1 MTLYELEQKQI
12 RINELL
18 EENGGEL
25 TPELE
30 AELQIQDFEIN
41 EKFES
46 YCKAI
51 KSYEAAISGFKTEIE
66 RLKARK
72 ETAEKAITHMKDAM
86 LNAISVFGLT
96 KVHAG
101 IFTIGTRKSQSLD
114 VLDESLIPD
123 MYKNKVTTIK
133 VDKNAIKD
141 AIKNGEDVEGVFLN
155 DNTNIV
161 IK

>member
-12 RINELL
+12 RINEML

-51 KSYEAAISGFKTEIE
+51 KSYEAAILGFKSEIE
-66 RLKARK
+66 RLKSRK
-72 ETAEKAITHMKDAM
+72 ETAERAIAHMKEAM
-86 LNAISVFGLT
+86 LNAMDLFKLT
-96 KVHAG
+96 KIQAG
-101 IFTIGTRKSQSLD
+101 IFTISTRKSQSLD
-114 VLDESLIPD
+114 VLDESLVPD
-123 MYKNKVTTIK
+123 KFKSEVTTIK
-133 VDKNAIKD
+133 VDKNSIKD
-141 AIKNGEDVEGVFLN
+141 ALKNGEKIEGIILN
-155 DNTNIV
+155 DNTNLS